1 MEDLYRAVKNMHKY
15 FFVLSVNTFIR
26 VVLALY
32 ENLGIYPASK
42 DLVYIYLS
50 LDPHWNAFYLRI
62 SWEQKEIWKL
72 NWLSSLLFSRSL
84 AFRDAMN
91 IHEEKNVA
99 LIYWYRVLPS
109 LETLRKYIQEQS
121 LVFINQ
127 HNKTL
132 WTCDYLLVWMLSKKL
147 TRAKIQISIE
157 NTFTCV
163 YLRLTIS
170 LSPMKI

>member
-1 MEDLYRAVKNMHKY
+1 MLCSLYMKTWA
-15 FFVLSVNTFIR
+15 FIQHQR
-26 VVLALY
+26 IL
-32 ENLGIYPASK
+32 
-42 DLVYIYLS
+42 YIYLS